1 MKSTSSDIDISQVS
15 DEQLP
20 VAKHKLKGW
29 KHFMGLYAGEHV
41 AATEFVFGATFV
53 ALGATMTD
61 ILLGLLIGNHSGRYH
76 CKYDDIRPV
85 IELGHRVAS
94 YFLKIRV
101 QAQTGIYSDRRSDK
115 CPA

>member
-1 MKSTSSDIDISQVS
+1 MSHIVSECSKVIFDKGRPPTTRDLKMKSTSSDIDISQVS

-53 ALGATMTD
+53 ALGAT
-61 ILLGLLIGNHSGRYH
+61 
-76 CKYDDIRPV
+76 DDRHLV
-85 IELGHRVAS
+85 RLT
-94 YFLKIRV
+94 YW
-101 QAQTGIYSDRRSDK
+101 
-115 CPA
+115 

>member
-41 AATEFVFGATFV
+41 AA
-53 ALGATMTD
+53 
-61 ILLGLLIGNHSGRYH
+61 N
-76 CKYDDIRPV
+76 
-85 IELGHRVAS
+85 
-94 YFLKIRV
+94 
-101 QAQTGIYSDRRSDK
+101 
-115 CPA
+115 